1 MKYKNMSAFL
11 LLAITFTVTSF
22 SQDLLSK
29 EEAISQMLVNNFGIK
44 IAENQVEVADNNQS
58 VLNSGYL
65 PTLTGNANAQYDR
78 SNETREFPG
87 AVSYTHLTLPTSDL
101 V

>member
-65 PTLTGNANAQYDR
+65 PTLTG
-78 SNETREFPG
+78 
-87 AVSYTHLTLPTSDL
+87 LTKQESFQVPSMKMVVQDL
-101 V
+101 IQR